1 MRISNGTAVAPAV
14 ATVLGLVILT
24 SCGGGEKAAKEQAEA
39 GMEQIMKAATG
50 KKADVEIEGATVKVK
65 GDGFSHEMSDT
76 SRWPDDMFP
85 GVPEFTHGKIEHVS
99 KGQEGGMMKFNIFLR
114 DIEPGGLEKYQDA
127 LKGAGWRTDLT
138 AMGEKGGM
146 IAGQK
151 GELGMTFMY
160 NSDKNEGMLAIFSG
174 MDD

>member
-1 MRISNGTAVAPAV
+1 MIAAGEAGFEAKVNVVRDGDAVTQ
-14 ATVLGLVILT
+14 TVLLT
-24 SCGGGEKAAKEQAEA
+24 PLDK
-39 GMEQIMKAATG
+39 
-50 KKADVEIEGATVKVK
+50 
-65 GDGFSHEMSDT
+65 DGRVYVSEL
-76 SRWPDDMFP
+76 WWIP
-85 GVPEFTHGKIEHVS
+85 GQESFTHGKIKHVS
-99 KGQEGGMMKFNIFLR
+99 KGQEGGMMKFNIFLH

-160 NSDKNEGMLAIFSG
+160 NSEKNEGMLAVFSG
-174 MDD
+174 MGD